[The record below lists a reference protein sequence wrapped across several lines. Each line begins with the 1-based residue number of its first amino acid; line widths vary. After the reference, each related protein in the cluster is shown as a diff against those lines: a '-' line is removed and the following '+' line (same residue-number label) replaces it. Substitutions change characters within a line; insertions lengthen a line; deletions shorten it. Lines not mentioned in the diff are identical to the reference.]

1 MEPHP
6 TPFHLQEQQMSA
18 RKLSRLAGLV
28 FVLTAVFGGAGAAS
42 ASIGAESADSVI
54 AVEARASMSAFDTV
68 WG

>member
-1 MEPHP
+1 
-6 TPFHLQEQQMSA
+6 MSA